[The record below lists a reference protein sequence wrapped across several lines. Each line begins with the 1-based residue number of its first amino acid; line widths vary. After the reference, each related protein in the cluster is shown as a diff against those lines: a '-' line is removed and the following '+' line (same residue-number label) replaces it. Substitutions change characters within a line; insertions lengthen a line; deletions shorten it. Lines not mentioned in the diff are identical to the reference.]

1 VVEVHSDKQHT
12 RADLGQARRVVV
24 KVGSALLRDDDR
36 VFSRLGFQLA
46 RARDHG
52 VEIVL
57 VSSGAIALGWPALD
71 YQERPHDLAGLQA
84 AAAAGQGLLTSRWTQ
99 ALGGHAPVAQVLL
112 THGDLAHRRRY
123 LNARHALLKLLE
135 RGAIPVINENDTVS
149 VDEIKLG
156 DNDML
161 AAAVA
166 GLVSADLVLL
176 LTGADG
182 MFTADPSLDPS
193 AERLSVVDAIDDDV
207 RAMAGPPAAHGTGGM
222 RTKLEAAELA
232 RRHGAATVIAP
243 GRRASVIDDILSG
256 ADIGTYFPASQGAPE
271 KARKRWIAT
280 ALRARGTV
288 VVDAG
293 ARRAVER
300 GASLLSVGVR
310 SIGGSFGRGDAVD
323 LLVEGDAAPFA
334 RGLIALTA
342 EEAARVAG
350 CSTSEA
356 RERLGDASPDALVHR
371 DDLALITS

>member
-1 VVEVHSDKQHT
+1 LTATTTSSG
-12 RADLGQARRVVV
+12 RAALTKARRVVV

-36 VFSRLGFQLA
+36 SFSRLGFQLA
-46 RARDHG
+46 RARDGG

-71 YQERPHDLAGLQA
+71 YTERPTDLAGLQA

-99 ALGGHAPVAQVLL
+99 ALGGHAPIAQVLL
-112 THGDLAHRRRY
+112 THGDLEHRRRY

-166 GLVSADLVLL
+166 GLVSADLVIL
-176 LTGADG
+176 LTGAEG
-182 MFTADPSLDPS
+182 MFTADPSKDPG
-193 AERLSVVDAIDDDV
+193 AQRISVIETIDDSV

-243 GRRASVIDDILSG
+243 GRMEAIIDGILAG
-256 ADIGTYFPASQGAPE
+256 DDIGTFFPAPAEAPE

-293 ARRAVER
+293 AKRAVEQ
-300 GASLLSVGVR
+300 GASLLAVGVR
-310 SIGGSFGRGDAVD
+310 GVNGRFGRGDAVD

-342 EEAARVAG
+342 EEAASVAG

-356 RERLGDASPDALVHR
+356 RDKLGEASPDALIHR
-371 DDLALITS
+371 DDLALFSS